1 MKIDLKEL
9 ARSLADA
16 EGTPTF
22 RFPEVSDYV
31 LKHIYEPLSRE
42 KPVLFVELDF
52 NAFDESDLN
61 ALEGW
66 VNAQCNAY
74 DHLCNLNGYF
84 SNAAP
89 VSVTARAFC

>member
-1 MKIDLKEL
+1 M
-9 ARSLADA
+9 
-16 EGTPTF
+16 
-22 RFPEVSDYV
+22 
-31 LKHIYEPLSRE
+31 
-42 KPVLFVELDF
+42 FVELDF

-61 ALEGW
+61 ALEEW